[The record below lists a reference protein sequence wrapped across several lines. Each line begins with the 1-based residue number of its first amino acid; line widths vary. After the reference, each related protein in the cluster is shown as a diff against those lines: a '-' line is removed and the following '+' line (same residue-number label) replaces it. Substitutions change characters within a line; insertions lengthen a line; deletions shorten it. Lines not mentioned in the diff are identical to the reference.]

1 MINLKT
7 RQIRY
12 GANNL
17 SVLQQAELLRI
28 TANSKLNPQIKSSL
42 GQFFTPYPISL
53 YMASLFEKM
62 EGDIS
67 LLDPGCGSG
76 SLTAAFVD
84 EVIKR
89 KKASSLNLH
98 TFDIDSVVQP
108 FIKETLLLCAEKSQ
122 QNGIPVDTHFSL
134 ADFILL
140 QTKNPVLFKSEQD
153 GKWHDSEAYLPIHQ
167 RDSYSHVIMNPPYKK
182 IATRSE
188 HKKALKSVGI
198 ETVNLYAGFV
208 ALAVQ
213 SLKKGG
219 ELVAIIPRS
228 FCNGVYYQP
237 FREFLLRG
245 TAIKQIHIF
254 DSRSSVFADNNV
266 LQENIII
273 HLIKGVK
280 QQKVKIT
287 SSPTADFQ
295 LDEATQ
301 SITATD
307 RTTRKVSFS
316 SIVKPKDKRQFI
328 HIVANERDQAVIDR
342 LSCFNSTLN
351 DLGLQVS
358 TGAIVDFR
366 LKEDLRLNIESGAVP
381 LIYSTHLNGGVNWP
395 KDSKKPNAISVSN
408 KSRSWLWKNLSNF
421 VIVKRFS
428 SKEEKRRIVA
438 AHYDGSLPGELIGFD
453 NKLNVFH
460 DYKQGFAKDIALG
473 LYVYLNSTLLDNYYR
488 LFGGHTQVNATD
500 LRTISY
506 PDLKTLK
513 LLGNKAHSANLS
525 QKQIDEI
532 LEEQLAK
539 MVGNNNNPLAVQ
551 KKIDQALE
559 ILAMLGMPR
568 AQQNE
573 RSALTLLSLIDLKPD
588 GLWSDLN
595 RPMIGVTPIM
605 NWCEEFY
612 GKKYAPNTRETFRRQ
627 TLHQFRDGGLCLYN
641 PDDPGRSVN
650 SPKACYQIT
659 TELFDVLV
667 KYGTDEWD
675 TSLADWL
682 ECRETLTTQ
691 YAKEREMEMVPL
703 TLDDG
708 TEIKLSPGNHSQL
721 IRDIVMEFGPRFVP
735 GSEVIYLGD
744 TGAKEDFFK
753 PERLAELGVTVDRKG
768 KLPDVILY
776 CSERDWL
783 LLIESVTSHGVV
795 DSKRHSELAT
805 LFAEATPGLIY
816 VTAFPDR
823 KTMAQYL
830 ADISWET
837 EVWTA
842 DAPTHMI
849 HFNGD
854 RFLGPHENNYKE

>member
-1 MINLKT
+1 LN
-7 RQIRY
+7 
-12 GANNL
+12 
-17 SVLQQAELLRI
+17 VLHAAELLRI
-28 TANSKLNPQIKSSL
+28 KANSKLNPKIKSTL
-42 GQFFTPYPISL
+42 GQFFTPQPISL
-53 YMASLFEKM
+53 YMASLFNKI

-76 SLTAAFVD
+76 SLTAAFID
-84 EVIKR
+84 E
-89 KKASSLNLH
+89 SLRRNKL
-98 TFDIDSVVQP
+98 TSINIDAFDIDSVIQP
-108 FIKETLLLCAEKSQ
+108 FIAETLALCVEKSKKHGVSIDV
-122 QNGIPVDTHFSL
+122 NFILD
-134 ADFILL
+134 DFIFNKT
-140 QTKNPVLFKSEQD
+140 QCAGLFANQ
-153 GKWHDSEAYLPIHQ
+153 GN
-167 RDSYSHVIMNPPYKK
+167 YSHAIINPPYKK
-182 IATRSE
+182 IATKSE
-188 HKKALKSVGI
+188 HRQALKSVGI

-208 ALAVQ
+208 VLAIQ
-213 SLKKGG
+213 QLDRGG

-237 FREFLLRG
+237 FREFLLRD

-254 DSRSSVFADNNV
+254 DSRSLAFADNNV

-273 HLIKGVK
+273 HLIKKAK
-280 QQKVKIT
+280 QQSVIIT
-287 SSPTADFQ
+287 SSPSADFEI
-295 LDEATQ
+295 DEETQ

-307 RTTRKVSFS
+307 RTTRTVPFT
-316 SIVKPKDKRQFI
+316 SIVQPEDRRKFI
-328 HIVANERDQAVIDR
+328 HIAANERDRAVINR
-342 LSCFNSTLN
+342 LSCFNSTLE
-351 DLGLQVS
+351 DLGIQVS
-358 TGAIVDFR
+358 TGAVVDFR
-366 LKEDLRLNIESGAVP
+366 LKDDLRQYLESGAVP
-381 LIYSTHLNGGVNWP
+381 LIYSTHLDRVVNYP
-395 KDSKKPNAISVSN
+395 KNSKKPNAISVSS
-408 KSRSWLWKNLSNF
+408 KSRNWLWQNSGNF

-460 DYKQGFAKDIALG
+460 SAKGGFAKDLALG
-473 LYVYLNSTLLDNYYR
+473 LYVYLNSTLLDRYYR
-488 LFGGHTQVNATD
+488 VFGGHTQVNATD
-500 LRTISY
+500 LRAISY

-513 LLGNKAHSANLS
+513 LLGNQAHSANLS

-532 LEEQLAK
+532 LEEQLRK
-539 MVGNNNNPLAVQ
+539 MVGNNDNPLAVQ
-551 KKIDQALE
+551 EKIDRALE
-559 ILAMLGMPR
+559 ILALLGMPR
-568 AQQNE
+568 SQQNE

-588 GLWSDLN
+588 GLWSDLK

-627 TLHQFRDGGLCLYN
+627 TLHQFVDGGLCLYN
-641 PDDPGRSVN
+641 PDKPDRPVN

-667 KYGTDEWD
+667 KYGTNEWE
-675 TSLADWL
+675 TTLADWL
-682 ECRETLTTQ
+682 KLRSTLVTQ
-691 YAKEREMEMVPL
+691 YAQEREMKMIPL

-708 TEIKLSPGNHSQL
+708 TEIKLSPGGHSQL
-721 IRDIVMEFGPRFVP
+721 IRDIVTQFGPRFAP

-744 TGAKEDFFK
+744 TGAKEDFFRK
-753 PERLAELGVTVDRKG
+753 ERLAELGVTVDRKG

-776 CSERDWL
+776 WSEKDWL
-783 LLIESVTSHGVV
+783 LLIESVTSHGAV
-795 DSKRHSELAT
+795 DSKRHGELST
-805 LFAEATPGLIY
+805 LFADAKPGLIY

-823 KTMAQYL
+823 KTMAKYL

-854 RFLGPHENNYKE
+854 RFLAPHEK

>member
-1 MINLKT
+1 MN
-7 RQIRY
+7 
-12 GANNL
+12 
-17 SVLQQAELLRI
+17 VLHAAELLRI
-28 TANSKLNPQIKSSL
+28 KANSELNPKVRSTL
-42 GQFFTPYPISL
+42 GQFFTPQPISL
-53 YMASLFEKM
+53 YMASLFNKI
-62 EGDIS
+62 EGNIL

-84 EVIKR
+84 EAIKR
-89 KKASSLNLH
+89 KKINSINIDA
-98 TFDIDSVVQP
+98 FDVDSAIQP
-108 FIKETLLLCAEKSQ
+108 FIDETLVLCVEKLKKHGVSS
-122 QNGIPVDTHFSL
+122 NVNFILD
-134 ADFILL
+134 DFIFKK
-140 QTKNPVLFKSEQD
+140 TKRTSHGVEATSAPVSSNVGLFTSI
-153 GKWHDSEAYLPIHQ
+153 GG
-167 RDSYSHVIMNPPYKK
+167 YSHVIMNPPYKK
-182 IATRSE
+182 IATKSE
-188 HKKALKSVGI
+188 YRQALKSVGI

-208 ALAVQ
+208 ALSIQ
-213 SLKKGG
+213 QLNRGG
-219 ELVAIIPRS
+219 ELVALIPRS

-237 FREFLLRG
+237 FREFLLRE

-254 DSRSSVFADNNV
+254 DSRSSAFADNDV

-280 QQKVKIT
+280 QQKVEIS
-287 SSPTADFQ
+287 SSPAADFQ
-295 LDEATQ
+295 IDELTQ

-307 RTTRKVSFS
+307 RTTRTVPFT
-316 SIVKPKDKRQFI
+316 SIVQPKDRRKFI
-328 HIVANERDQAVIDR
+328 HIAANERDRAVIDR
-342 LSCFNSTLN
+342 LSCFNSTLEN
-351 DLGLQVS
+351 LKIQVS
-358 TGAIVDFR
+358 TGAVVDFR
-366 LKEDLRLNIESGAVP
+366 LKEDLRQNLENGAVP
-381 LIYSTHLNGGVNWP
+381 LIYSIHLDRVVNHP
-395 KDSKKPNAISVSN
+395 KNSKKPNAILVSQR
-408 KSRSWLWKNLSNF
+408 SRNWLWKNSGNF

-438 AHYDGSLPGELIGFD
+438 AHYDGSLPSELIGFD
-453 NKLNVFH
+453 NKLNIFH
-460 DYKQGFAKDIALG
+460 SAKQGFPQDIALG
-473 LYVYLNSTLLDNYYR
+473 LYVYLNSTLLDKYYR

-513 LLGNKAHSANLS
+513 LMGNKAHSANLS
-525 QKQIDEI
+525 QKQIDRI
-532 LEEQLAK
+532 LEEELAK
-539 MVGNNNNPLAVQ
+539 MTGNNDNPLTAQ
-551 KKIDQALE
+551 DKIDQAIE
-559 ILAMLGMPR
+559 ILTLLGMPR

-573 RSALTLLSLIDLKPD
+573 RSALTLLSLIDLQPD
-588 GLWSDLN
+588 GLWSDLK
-595 RPMIGVTPIM
+595 RPMRGVTPIM

-627 TLHQFRDGGLCLYN
+627 TLHQFIDGGLCLYN
-641 PDDPGRSVN
+641 PDRPDRPVN

-675 TSLADWL
+675 ITLADWL
-682 ECRETLTTQ
+682 ERRETLMTQ
-691 YAKEREMEMVPL
+691 YAKERKMEMIPL

-721 IRDIVMEFGPRFVP
+721 IRDIMMEFGPRFVP

-753 PERLAELGVTVDRKG
+753 PERLAELGVRVDRKG

-776 CSERDWL
+776 WSERDWL
-783 LLIESVTSHGVV
+783 LLIESVTSHGAI

-805 LFAEATPGLIY
+805 LFAEATSSPIY
-816 VTAFPDR
+816 VTAFRDR
-823 KTMAQYL
+823 KTMAKYL

-837 EVWTA
+837 EVWIA

-854 RFLGPHENNYKE
+854 RFLGSYEK